1 MTKKHGFRGYVFSR
15 PILDHRVPQHIQNL
29 VIREYASQKG
39 LHYLLSG
46 VEHRMDDHFLMLEQL
61 LDELQILEGLILY
74 SLFMLPLDIKQRSQV
89 FDKVLKNNAIV
100 HCAVEN
106 ISISNQ
112 NDIERVNDIFLVQNL
127 AT

>member
-1 MTKKHGFRGYVFSR
+1 
-15 PILDHRVPQHIQNL
+15 
-29 VIREYASQKG
+29 
-39 LHYLLSG
+39 
-46 VEHRMDDHFLMLEQL
+46 MDDHFLMLEQL